1 MKVLIVDDQDAVR
14 EALELLFTVQGLSVL
29 NASSREE
36 VMHFVSTEE
45 VGVVLQDMNFS
56 EQSTSGQEG
65 ADLFRAVKALD
76 PDLPVVL
83 MTAWTSLEAAVSLV
97 KEGAAD
103 YIAKPWDDEKLVRTV
118 KNLLRLRSAEQENT
132 RLLAQT
138 SRARHSLTQEHDL
151 CGVVYRSAQMH
162 DVVSLAV
169 HVAPSEAPV
178 LISGPTGVGKE
189 KLAEIIQANSRRKQ
203 QPFVKVNAGGL
214 PDELLQAELFGA
226 EQGAYTG
233 SSKLRI
239 GRFEAAHGGTLFLD
253 ELGNLSLSGQ
263 MKLLR
268 VLQTGEFERLGS
280 STTRKVD
287 VRILSATNADLRKE
301 IAAGRFREDLFF
313 RLNVIELRLPPLS
326 ERPDDVGPLAETF
339 LSQNAAGGSAFKLAE
354 NVATALMQYEW
365 PGNVRELQNRIQ
377 RATLVCRDRIVTVAD
392 LALPAAGLEQPAPA
406 GMRAADPE
414 RNDIELALV
423 NAGGVVAKAAARLG
437 MSRQALYRR
446 MERLGIV
453 LERRP
458 KV

>member
-65 ADLFRAVKALD
+65 ADLFRAVRALD

-339 LSQNAAGGSAFKLAE
+339 LAQNAAGGSAFKLAE

>member
-339 LSQNAAGGSAFKLAE
+339 LAQNAAGGSAFKLAE

-446 MERLGIV
+446 MERLGGV

-458 KV
+458 KS

>member
-458 KV
+458 KA

>member
-1 MKVLIVDDQDAVR
+1 
-14 EALELLFTVQGLSVL
+14 
-29 NASSREE
+29 
-36 VMHFVSTEE
+36 
-45 VGVVLQDMNFS
+45 
-56 EQSTSGQEG
+56 
-65 ADLFRAVKALD
+65 
-76 PDLPVVL
+76 
-83 MTAWTSLEAAVSLV
+83 
-97 KEGAAD
+97 
-103 YIAKPWDDEKLVRTV
+103 
-118 KNLLRLRSAEQENT
+118 
-132 RLLAQT
+132 
-138 SRARHSLTQEHDL
+138 
-151 CGVVYRSAQMH
+151 MH

-189 KLAEIIQANSRRKQ
+189 KLAEIIQANSRRRQ

-301 IAAGRFREDLFF
+301 IVAGRFREDLFF

-326 ERPDDVGPLAETF
+326 ERPDDVGPLADTF
-339 LSQNAAGGSAFKLAE
+339 LAQNAAGGPAFKLAE

-377 RATLVCRDRIVTVAD
+377 RATLVCRDRTITVQD
-392 LALPAAGLEQPAPA
+392 LAFPAESGGEQPVPP
-406 GMRAADPE
+406 GLRAADPE
-414 RNDIELALV
+414 RGDIEKALV
-423 NAGGVVAKAAARLG
+423 QASGVVAKAAAGLG
-437 MSRQALYRR
+437 LSRQALYRR

-458 KV
+458 RS